1 MAKIKGA
8 IMLITENIKVQMSPT
23 EAKKCKLY
31 DLKKYKEGKLELP
44 VKRSSG
50 KGWRLIHDGEK
61 VLDIVEGTAQS
72 VTSTIQHIEEF
83 KTKKA
88 MNSRI
93 KALKLE
99 ALPDRDGLIDVTP
112 IKEMTG

>member
-1 MAKIKGA
+1 
-8 IMLITENIKVQMSPT
+8 MLITENIKVKLSHD

-61 VLDIVEGTAQS
+61 VLDVIEGTAQS
-72 VTSTIQHIEEF
+72 VTSTIQHIEEY
-83 KTKKA
+83 KTEKA
-88 MNSRI
+88 VNARI
-93 KALKLE
+93 KKLGLKELDIMDE
-99 ALPDRDGLIDVTP
+99 MK
-112 IKEMTG
+112 IK

>member
-1 MAKIKGA
+1 
-8 IMLITENIKVQMSPT
+8 MLITENIKVPMSHT

-31 DLKKYKEGKLELP
+31 DIRKYKKGKLELP
-44 VKRSSG
+44 IKRSSG

-61 VLDIVEGTAQS
+61 VLDIIEGTAQS

-88 MNSRI
+88 MNTRI
-93 KALKLE
+93 KKLKLE
-99 ALPDRDGLIDVTP
+99 ALPDADGLVDVTP
-112 IKEMTG
+112 KKATG